1 VTADPQATSAGR
13 WGPYRLQLALGG
25 AGLAASVLV
34 LAAGVRAVH
43 VQPAAAHRTDVAG
56 LALTYPTLNAAAAVL
71 MVLALLGAV
80 VLLVTIFAA
89 VRQVRAHRRLIRA
102 LPVTGALPGHASV
115 LVVAADAPMAFCAGW
130 LRPRVYVSTAVL
142 DRLSN
147 TELRAVLAHE
157 AHHGALRDPLRLAIG
172 RILCTALFFL
182 PVLRPLHDRHA
193 DEAEITADAAALAAS
208 DGARAPLASAMLALA
223 ATPAG
228 GVVGISPERV
238 DVLLGHAPP
247 SWRTP
252 RALLAAAL
260 VTIAAVVALVWRAS
274 GTAQVQATLNLPIAS
289 SQPCV
294 LVLALVPVVVC
305 LAAVVVRRP
314 ALAAGRPARSA

>member
-1 VTADPQATSAGR
+1 MAADPHATNTR
-13 WGPYRLQLALGG
+13 PWGPYRLQLALGG

-43 VQPAAAHRTDVAG
+43 VQPADAHRTDVAG
-56 LALTYPTLNAAAAVL
+56 LAFTYPTVNAAAAVL
-71 MVLALLGAV
+71 MALALLGAV

-89 VRQVRAHRRLIRA
+89 VRQVRAHRRLVRA
-102 LPVTGALPGHASV
+102 LPVTGALPGHPSV
-115 LVVAADAPMAFCAGW
+115 LVIAAEAPMAFCAGW

-142 DRLSN
+142 DRLSD
-147 TELRAVLAHE
+147 TELVAVLAHE
-157 AHHGALRDPLRLAIG
+157 QHHGVLRDPLRLAVG
-172 RILCTALFFL
+172 RVLCTALFFL
-182 PVLRPLHDRHA
+182 PILRPLHDSYA

-208 DGARAPLASAMLALA
+208 DGASGPLASAMLALA

-252 RALLAAAL
+252 RLLLVTALA
-260 VTIAAVVALVWRAS
+260 TIAAVVALVWRAS
-274 GTAQVQATLNLPIAS
+274 GTAHVQATLNLPIAS

-294 LVLALVPVVVC
+294 LVLALVPVLVC

-314 ALAAGRPARSA
+314 ALAPGRRTRTA

>member
-1 VTADPQATSAGR
+1 VAADPHATGAGP
-13 WGPYRLQLALGG
+13 WGPYRLQVALGG

-43 VQPAAAHRTDVAG
+43 VQPAAAHRTDVAD
-56 LALTYPTLNAAAAVL
+56 LTFTYPTVNAAAAVL
-71 MVLALLGAV
+71 MALALLGAV
-80 VLLVTIFAA
+80 VVLVTVFGA
-89 VRQVRAHRRLIRA
+89 VRQVRDHRRLIRA
-102 LPVTGALPGHASV
+102 LPVTGALPAHPSV

-142 DRLSN
+142 ARLSPG
-147 TELRAVLAHE
+147 ELRAVLAHE
-157 AHHGALRDPLRLAIG
+157 QHHGALRDPLRLAIG
-172 RILCTALFFL
+172 RVLCTALFFL
-182 PVLRPLHDRHA
+182 PVLRPLHHRYA

-208 DGARAPLASAMLALA
+208 DGATGPLASAMLALA

-238 DVLLGHAPP
+238 DVLLGHQPP
-247 SWRTP
+247 SWRVP
-252 RALLAAAL
+252 RLLLLAAL
-260 VTIAAVVALVWRAS
+260 TTIAAVVALVWRAS
-274 GTAQVQATLNLPIAS
+274 GSAHVQATLNLPIAS

-294 LVLALVPVVVC
+294 LVLALVPVLVC

-314 ALAAGRPARSA
+314 ALAPARRTPAA